1 MLAEWV
7 RGYSTMPGSR
17 CHKVRVAE
25 ERGWLQNA
33 GITASARIGAMPD
46 DLELMPRRTDL
57 RNVAIVAHVD
67 HGKTTLVDALL
78 KQSRVFAAHEQV
90 GELIMDSNDLEREK
104 GITILAKT
112 TSIRYRGV
120 KLNIIDTPGH
130 ADFGGEVE
138 RVLGMADGCLLLV
151 DSAEGPMPQ
160 TRVVLRQALAL
171 GLRTII
177 VVNKIDRLNARPAE
191 TVEATHDLLLE
202 LATDSSQLDAPVVY
216 TNGRAGTATTDLH
229 GEGTTLE
236 PLLDTVLSHVPPP
249 PADPDAPFQMLV
261 SNLDHDNYSGRLAL
275 GRINKG
281 VLRPGQLV
289 VCCTAEGVG
298 PPQRIGTV
306 MTVEA
311 LQRVPVDEVAA
322 GEIVYI
328 TGLADVAIGDTVADA
343 DDPVPLP
350 RPEVGEPTLRMQF
363 SVNQSPLAGREATL
377 SSTSRQLRAR
387 LQRELLTN
395 VALRVADGPT
405 ADIFEVSGRGELHLA
420 ILIETMR
427 REGYEFE
434 VSRPA
439 VITRE
444 IDGHR
449 HEPVEECIIDCD
461 ADAVGAIAET
471 LGSRGAQMQS
481 MRTDAAG
488 RARLTHHAPTRA
500 LIGLRSQILTLTRG
514 TGVMSTRLLGWERW
528 RTLPPTSRNG
538 VLTASQPGIAVAYGL
553 LGLQERGQPFIGPGT
568 TVYEGMIVGL
578 NRRPGD
584 LHLNVTKQKQ
594 KTNIRSSTED
604 ATVRLVPA
612 RTMSLEESLDFIED
626 DELVEVTPEGIR
638 LRKRI
643 LNADQRNKIR
653 KRDQAAAS

>member
-1 MLAEWV
+1 MPAEDK
-7 RGYSTMPGSR
+7 P
-17 CHKVRVAE
+17 
-25 ERGWLQNA
+25 Q
-33 GITASARIGAMPD
+33 
-46 DLELMPRRTDL
+46 PRRADL

-151 DSAEGPMPQ
+151 DAAEGPMPQ
-160 TRVVLRQALAL
+160 TRVVLRQALLL
-171 GLRTII
+171 GLRPII
-177 VVNKIDRLNARPAE
+177 VVNKIDRANAQPAE

-202 LATDSSQLDAPVVY
+202 LATDAAQLDAPVVY
-216 TNGRAGTATTDLH
+216 TNGRAGTATLDLRR
-229 GEGTTLE
+229 EGVTLE
-236 PLLDTVLSHVPPP
+236 PLLDTILEHVPAP
-249 PADPDAPFQMLV
+249 PADPEAPFQMLV

-281 VLRPGQLV
+281 VLRVGQAVV
-289 VCCTAEGVG
+289 VCTADGIG
-298 PPQRIGTV
+298 PRQRIGTV

-311 LQRVPVDEVAA
+311 LQRLPVDEVAA

-363 SVNQSPLAGREATL
+363 SVNQSPLAGREASL

-387 LQRELLTN
+387 LERELLTN

-439 VITRE
+439 VITRD

-461 ADAVGAIAET
+461 SDA
-471 LGSRGAQMQS
+471 
-481 MRTDAAG
+481 
-488 RARLTHHAPTRA
+488 
-500 LIGLRSQILTLTRG
+500 
-514 TGVMSTRLLGWERW
+514 
-528 RTLPPTSRNG
+528 
-538 VLTASQPGIAVAYGL
+538 
-553 LGLQERGQPFIGPGT
+553 
-568 TVYEGMIVGL
+568 
-578 NRRPGD
+578 
-584 LHLNVTKQKQ
+584 
-594 KTNIRSSTED
+594 
-604 ATVRLVPA
+604 
-612 RTMSLEESLDFIED
+612 
-626 DELVEVTPEGIR
+626 
-638 LRKRI
+638 
-643 LNADQRNKIR
+643 
-653 KRDQAAAS
+653 

>member
-1 MLAEWV
+1 
-7 RGYSTMPGSR
+7 
-17 CHKVRVAE
+17 
-25 ERGWLQNA
+25 
-33 GITASARIGAMPD
+33 MPD
-46 DLELMPRRTDL
+46 HAEVMPRRADL

-151 DSAEGPMPQ
+151 DAVEGPMPQ

-171 GLRTII
+171 GLRPII

-216 TNGRAGTATTDLH
+216 TNGREGTATMDLKH
-229 GEGTTLE
+229 EGTTLE
-236 PLLDTVLSHVPPP
+236 PLLDTVLRHVPPP

-281 VLRPGQLV
+281 ILRPGQAV
-289 VCCTAEGVG
+289 VCCTADGIG
-298 PPQRIGTV
+298 PRQRIGTV

-311 LQRVPVDEVAA
+311 LQRITVDEVAA

-363 SVNQSPLAGREATL
+363 SVNQSPLAGRESTL

-461 ADAVGAIAET
+461 AEAVGAIAET

-488 RARLTHHAPTRA
+488 RARLNHRAPTRA

-528 RTLPPTSRNG
+528 RTLPPTSRMG
-538 VLTASQPGIAVAYGL
+538 VLTASQPGTAVAYGL

-568 TVYEGMIVGL
+568 NVYEGMIVGL

-612 RTMSLEESLDFIED
+612 RSMSLEESLDFIED
-626 DELVEVTPEGIR
+626 DELVEVTPKGIR
-638 LRKRI
+638 LRKRV
-643 LNADQRNKIR
+643 LNADHRNKIR
-653 KRDQAAAS
+653 KRDQAAAVS

>member
-1 MLAEWV
+1 
-7 RGYSTMPGSR
+7 MP
-17 CHKVRVAE
+17 
-25 ERGWLQNA
+25 
-33 GITASARIGAMPD
+33 ASQDPVT
-46 DLELMPRRTDL
+46 RRADL

-90 GELIMDSNDLEREK
+90 GELIMDSTDLEREK

-138 RVLGMADGCLLLV
+138 RVLGMAEGCLLLV
-151 DSAEGPMPQ
+151 DAAEGPMPQ

-171 GLRTII
+171 GLRPII
-177 VVNKIDRLNARPAE
+177 VVNKIDRTNARPQA
-191 TVEATHDLLLE
+191 TVELTHDLLLD
-202 LATDSSQLDAPVVY
+202 LATDASQLDAPVVY
-216 TNGRAGTATTDLH
+216 TNARAGTATTRLDR
-229 GEGTTLE
+229 EGITLE
-236 PLLDTVLSHVPPP
+236 PLLDVILSHVPPP
-249 PADPDAPFQMLV
+249 PADPSAPFQMLV

-275 GRINKG
+275 GRIATG
-281 VLRPGQLV
+281 VLRVGQQV
-289 VCCTAEGVG
+289 VCISADGVG
-298 PPQRIGTV
+298 PPQRVGTV

-311 LQRVPVDEVAA
+311 LQRVPVEEVAA

-328 TGLADVAIGDTVADA
+328 TGLGDVGIGDTVADA
-343 DDPVPLP
+343 EAPVALA

-387 LQRELLTN
+387 LGRELLTN

-405 ADIFEVSGRGELHLA
+405 ADTFEVSGRGELHLA

-449 HEPVEECIIDCD
+449 HEPVEECVIDCD
-461 ADAVGAIAET
+461 TEAVGAISEA
-471 LGSRGAQMQS
+471 LGTRGAQLQS
-481 MRTDAAG
+481 MTNDVAG
-488 RARLTHHAPTRA
+488 RARLIHRAPTRA

-514 TGVMSTRLLGWERW
+514 TGVMSTRLLAWERW
-528 RTLPPTSRNG
+528 RPLPPTTRNG
-538 VLTASQPGIAVAYGL
+538 VLTASQSGTAVAYGL
-553 LGLQERGQPFIGPGT
+553 LGLQVRGQPFIGPGT
-568 TVYEGMIVGL
+568 MVYEGMIVGL

-612 RTMSLEESLDFIED
+612 RQMSLEESLDFIED
-626 DELVEVTPEGIR
+626 DELVEVTPRGIR
-638 LRKRI
+638 LRKRV
-643 LNADQRNKIR
+643 LNADERNKIR
-653 KRDQAAAS
+653 KREKVAS